1 MKSHII
7 TMFAVA
13 VAAAAQAATVDQ
25 VIVRQ
30 QWPWS
35 ETVKVEYV
43 LSDVTAPVNVSV
55 TATADGTPVSA
66 DSLAAAL
73 SGDVF
78 GVAKSGAHTIEID
91 PTTALGA
98 SRTTVRQFNV
108 ALSLSPAP
116 AILTQELYRIF
127 DLDDGS
133 CESVSRADIMNHPEK
148 FGAYETDFAK
158 IGKDSKGN
166 SFNTTLDPSEVF
178 IWTGVTNNP
187 IYKTDKLVMRHIYAK
202 DKVWQ
207 GSVDNGNLSETYDK
221 YWVKLTND
229 YLIAVFETTQA
240 QWTKIYGTNFSHFAS
255 AEDSPYRPAENMFQI
270 EVIGGRQEYYAI
282 HGHTY
287 RYMTV
292 VGNELFGFPT
302 NSYPCDVSRNTFLA
316 KLWTKT
322 GYEFFLPTDA
332 QWEYACRAGTTTD
345 CNHGI
350 PGNILGTSGLVAWND
365 WNSDKRTHEVGTKP
379 CNAFGLYD
387 MLGNVAEM
395 LPASGSIASNRNG
408 HGESADDPII
418 EPRGTFYSFSCMKRG
433 GAYLQPTGTPYWW
446 TSSFSRFSAYGFG
459 DPTNFIGFRVVC
471 PVNRQWEAH

>member
-1 MKSHII
+1 MKTHFI
-7 TMFAVA
+7 TMFAAAA
-13 VAAAAQAATVDQ
+13 VAAVQAATVDQ
-25 VIVRQ
+25 VVVRQ

-35 ETVKVEYV
+35 ETVKVTYA
-43 LSDVTAPVNVSV
+43 LSGTVDPVNVTVS
-55 TATADGTPVSA
+55 AIADGVA
-66 DSLAAAL
+66 VDSTRLAASL
-73 SGDVF
+73 TGDIY
-78 GVAKSGAHTIEID
+78 GVTNGMHTIQID
-91 PTTALGA
+91 PTVAFGA
-98 SRTTVRQFNV
+98 AKANVRRLQV
-108 ALSLSPAP
+108 QLSVSPAP
-116 AILTQELYRIF
+116 AMLTQELYRIF
-127 DLDDGS
+127 DLNDGS
-133 CESVSRADIMNHPEK
+133 CESVSRADIMNRPDK
-148 FGAYETDFAK
+148 YGAYETDFSK
-158 IGKDSKGN
+158 IGDG
-166 SFNTTLDPSEVF
+166 FNTTLDPSEIF

-202 DKVWQ
+202 DKIWQ

-255 AEDSPYRPAENMFQI
+255 AEDSPYRPAENMYQI
-270 EVIGGRQEYYAI
+270 EVIGGRQEYYNI

-287 RYMTV
+287 RYMTI

-302 NSYPCDVSRNTFLA
+302 NSYPCDVSRNTFLS
-316 KLWTKT
+316 KLWDKT

-350 PGNILGTSGLVAWND
+350 PGNILGISGRVAWNSY
-365 WNSDKRTHEVGTKP
+365 NSDMRTHEVGTKP

-446 TSSFSRFSAYGFG
+446 TSSFSRFSSYGFG

-471 PVNRQWEAH
+471 PVNRQWQAH

>member
-1 MKSHII
+1 MKTHVI
-7 TMFAVA
+7 TMFVAAA
-13 VAAAAQAATVDQ
+13 VAAVQAATVDQ
-25 VIVRQ
+25 VVVRQ

-35 ETVKVEYV
+35 ETVKVTYA
-43 LSDVTAPVNVSV
+43 LSDTVDPVNVTV
-55 TATADGTPVSA
+55 LATADGVSV
-66 DSLAAAL
+66 DSAKLVASL
-73 SGDVF
+73 SGDMY
-78 GVAKSGAHTIEID
+78 GVTNGMHTLNID
-91 PTTALGA
+91 PTVAFGA
-98 SRTTVRQFNV
+98 AKVNVRRLQV
-108 ALSLSPAP
+108 RLSVSPAP

-127 DLDDGS
+127 DLNDGS
-133 CESVSRADIMNHPEK
+133 CESVSRADIMNRPDRY
-148 FGAYETDFAK
+148 GSYETDFSK
-158 IGKDSKGN
+158 IGDG
-166 SFNTTLDPSEVF
+166 FNTTLDPSEVF

-187 IYKTDKLVMRHIYAK
+187 IYKTDKLVMRRIYAK

-207 GSVDNGNLSETYDK
+207 GSVDDGDFSSTYDR

-255 AEDSPYRPAENMFQI
+255 AEDSPYRPAENMYQI
-270 EVIGGRQEYYAI
+270 EVIGGRQEYYNI
-282 HGHTY
+282 HGATK
-287 RYMTV
+287 RYMTI

-316 KLWTKT
+316 KMWDKT

-350 PGNILGTSGLVAWND
+350 PGNIVGVSGLVAWNSY
-365 WNSDKRTHEVGTKP
+365 NSDNRTHEVGTKP

-395 LPASGSIASNRNG
+395 LPAHGSIASNRDG

-418 EPRGTFYSFSCMKRG
+418 EPRGTFNSFSCVKRG
-433 GAYLQPTGTPYWW
+433 GAYMQPTGTPYWW
-446 TSSFSRFSAYGFG
+446 TSSFSRLRSYGFA
-459 DPTNFIGFRVVC
+459 DPTTFIGFRVVC